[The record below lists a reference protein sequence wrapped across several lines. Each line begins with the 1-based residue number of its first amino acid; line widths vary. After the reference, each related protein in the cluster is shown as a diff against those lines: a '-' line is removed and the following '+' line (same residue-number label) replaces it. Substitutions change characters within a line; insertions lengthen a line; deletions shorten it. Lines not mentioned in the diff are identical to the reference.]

1 MEKLGI
7 PAAQL
12 KTTKLTFHDIVSGHS
27 CTPMGRI
34 QLEVL
39 FGEKDNFHS
48 EPIWFEV
55 VGPYHVLLGRPALA
69 KFMAIPHYA
78 YLKMKLSGP
87 HGVIT
92 IMGCYKKSME
102 CAKASSKLTEALV
115 VAEKK
120 RQLLQQVALT
130 QPGWPACQ
138 PASNLKPA
146 SDAKKIPPEVDKMA
160 KAVVSE
166 VGLSTK

>member
-12 KTTKLTFHDIVSGHS
+12 KPTKLTFHDIVPGLS

-39 FGEKDNFHS
+39 FGEKDNFCRKK
-48 EPIWFEV
+48 IWFKV
-55 VGPYHVLLGRPALA
+55 VDLKSPYHVLLGRPALA

-78 YLKMKLSGP
+78 YLKMKLPGP

-92 IMGCYKKSME
+92 IMKCYKKSME
-102 CAKASSKLTEALV
+102 CAKAISKLAEAV
-115 VAEKK
+115 FVIKEK
-120 RQLLQQVALT
+120 RQLL
-130 QPGWPACQ
+130 
-138 PASNLKPA
+138 
-146 SDAKKIPPEVDKMA
+146 
-160 KAVVSE
+160 
-166 VGLSTK
+166 